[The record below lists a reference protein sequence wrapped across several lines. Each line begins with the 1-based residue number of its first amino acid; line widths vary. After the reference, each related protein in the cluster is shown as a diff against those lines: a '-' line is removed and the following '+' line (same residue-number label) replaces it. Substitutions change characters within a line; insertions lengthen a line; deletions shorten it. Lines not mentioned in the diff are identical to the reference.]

1 MNRLIITGALIAGL
15 TLGGWALW
23 QRGNAADARADQA
36 EQQRD
41 AAQQENQRRRVVIDA
56 LWNNA
61 RRLEAQRRALAE
73 QQTELAR
80 TASNRLEQITEI
92 QRDDTD
98 TKDWAD
104 TRLPDAVIRLRQRP
118 AVTGADAYRQSV
130 RDADALHPASESPD
144 Q

>member
-1 MNRLIITGALIAGL
+1 MNRLIITVALIAGL

-23 QRGNAADARADQA
+23 QRGNAANDRADRIA
-36 EQQRD
+36 QQRD
-41 AAQQENQRRRVVIDA
+41 TAEQENQRRQVVIDA
-56 LWNNA
+56 LWDNA
-61 RRLEAQRRALAE
+61 RRLESQRRALDE
-73 QQTELAR
+73 QQTELTR
-80 TASNRLEQITEI
+80 TASNRLEQIREI

-130 RDADALHPASESPD
+130 RNPDALHPAGKPPG

>member
-23 QRGNAADARADQA
+23 QRGNAANERADRIAQ
-36 EQQRD
+36 ERD
-41 AAQQENQRRRVVIDA
+41 NAQQESQRWQVVIDA
-56 LWNNA
+56 LWDNA
-61 RRLEAQRRALAE
+61 RRLESQRRALAK
-73 QQTELAR
+73 QQAEMAR
-80 TASNRLEQITEI
+80 TASNRLEQIRGI

-98 TKDWAD
+98 TKDWAG

-118 AVTGADAYRQSV
+118 AVTGAAAYRQSV
-130 RDADALHPASESPD
+130 RNADALHPAGQSPD